1 MKSLGLHLLLAL
13 LAVAIFAIMHVTAGR
28 IEVRNGEGWDGSD
41 YAVMLREGWI
51 KGSVY
56 SRLRPLVI
64 WMNQPAL
71 GITGDA
77 VRAFDAMNFVY
88 AGAFA
93 LLLSLLM
100 EQYGASPMHRAVAI
114 VCLGLSNGFRLPAY
128 YPVLIDL
135 GACAVI
141 TLALW
146 AMVSG
151 RRWVAAM
158 ACVAA
163 VLAREYAPVVLFFG
177 AHRDWRK
184 RVPFT
189 TILAT
194 YLPAALVYLVLR
206 VAVALISVTPGN
218 TLAVFIANRYL
229 WTDPMFVGLFFY
241 FLLTCVGG
249 LSLVAA
255 AQVGRCWS
263 WIRDEP
269 EWISFALPIVMVS
282 ALVGIDIW
290 RYLVTLAPMALVFY
304 ARCSREW
311 SRRDAVVW
319 SAAAMSLTLWTQQ
332 PFARMDLARYF
343 ADWFPYYAWTDNTPD
358 GIVANPLWPDWTW
371 RFVVVACAFGT
382 LILYAKNRQTPGVVM
397 RT

>member
-1 MKSLGLHLLLAL
+1 MKSLVSHLLLAL
-13 LAVAIFAIMHVTAGR
+13 LAVSIFAIMHVTAGR
-28 IEVRNGEGWDGSD
+28 IEARNGEGWDGSD

-56 SRLRPLVI
+56 SRLRPLVV
-64 WMNQPAL
+64 WMNTPAL
-71 GITGDA
+71 SFTGDA

-88 AGAFA
+88 AGVFA

-100 EQYGASPMHRAVAI
+100 EQYGASPLHRAVAI
-114 VCLGLSNGFRLPAY
+114 LCLGLSNGFRLPAY

-146 AMVSG
+146 TIVTG
-151 RRWVAAM
+151 RRLAA
-158 ACVAA
+158 AAVCVAA

-177 AHRDWRK
+177 VHRDLRN
-184 RVPFT
+184 RVPLT
-189 TILAT
+189 RTLLT
-194 YLPAALVYLVLR
+194 YLPAVVVYIVLR
-206 VAVALISVTPGN
+206 VTVAQISVTPGN
-218 TLAVFIANRYL
+218 TLAVFITNRYL
-229 WTDPMFVGLFFY
+229 WKDPMFVGLFFY

-249 LSLVAA
+249 LSMVVAA
-255 AQVGRCWS
+255 QIGRCWR

-269 EWISFALPIVMVS
+269 EWISFALPIVVVS

-290 RYLVTLAPMALVFY
+290 RYLVTLAPMAFVFY

-311 SRRDAVVW
+311 PRRDAVVW
-319 SAAAMSLTLWTQQ
+319 SAAAIGLTAWTQQ

-343 ADWFPYYAWTDNTPD
+343 ADWFPYYAWINNTPD
-358 GIVANPLWPDWTW
+358 NIIANPLWPAWTW
-371 RFVVVACAFGT
+371 RFVVVAIAFGS
-382 LILYAKNRQTPGVVM
+382 LSLYAKNRHMSGVVM

>member
-1 MKSLGLHLLLAL
+1 MKSLGPHLLLAL
-13 LAVAIFAIMHVTAGR
+13 LAVAIFAIMHLTAGR
-28 IEVRNGEGWDGSD
+28 IEVRNGEGWDGID
-41 YAVMLREGWI
+41 YTVMLRDGWI

-56 SRLRPLVI
+56 SRLRPLVV

-71 GITGDA
+71 AVTGDA

-100 EQYGASPMHRAVAI
+100 ERYGASRSHRAVAI
-114 VCLGLSNGFRLPAY
+114 LCLGLSNGFRLPAY

-135 GACAVI
+135 GACAI
-141 TLALW
+141 MTLALW
-146 AMVSG
+146 TIVTG
-151 RRWVAAM
+151 RRWAA
-158 ACVAA
+158 AVTCVAA

-177 AHRDWRK
+177 VHRDLRN
-184 RVPFT
+184 RVPLT
-189 TILAT
+189 SVLAT
-194 YLPAALVYLVLR
+194 YLPASLVYIVLR
-206 VAVALISVTPGN
+206 VTVAFISVTPGN

-229 WTDPMFVGLFFY
+229 WKDPMFAGLFFY

-249 LSLVAA
+249 LSVVMA
-255 AQVGRCWS
+255 AQVGRCWR
-263 WIRDEP
+263 WTRDEP
-269 EWISFALPIVMVS
+269 EWISFALPIVVVS
-282 ALVGIDIW
+282 ALVGSDIW

-311 SRRDAVVW
+311 SQREAVVW
-319 SAAAMSLTLWTQQ
+319 SAAAMALTVWTQQ

-343 ADWFPYYAWTDNTPD
+343 TDWFPYYAWTNTMPD

-371 RFVVVACAFGT
+371 RFAVVACAFGS
-382 LILYAKNRQTPGVVM
+382 LILYAKRQPAPGAVI